1 MKVLTTRD
9 FMDKVAELLQ
19 LYPSVISDLA
29 PVIAQIKR
37 GDTPGDRVP
46 RVGGR
51 PVYKARVPNRDAQRG
66 KSGGYRVIYYLVD
79 GEKRLLL
86 TMYSKS
92 ERQDISP
99 EEIVAVLRK
108 WESDQK
114 QS

>member
-37 GDTPGDRVP
+37 GDTPGDRIP

-66 KSGGYRVIYYLVD
+66 KKGSGSQIKNSHRSL
-79 GEKRLLL
+79 
-86 TMYSKS
+86 
-92 ERQDISP
+92 
-99 EEIVAVLRK
+99 
-108 WESDQK
+108 
-114 QS
+114 